1 MNIELQHRR
10 INFWI
15 ATFGKINILNNFSWT
30 WRFPQTTN
38 NIMSPLGLN
47 FEFPMENNRRKFNSV
62 LKIDL
67 HYEWIYKFS
76 FESPTGGEPNSN
88 STTGKTNTLYLKML
102 PKKASKILQ
111 KCNFY
116 FKLLLKCFEIGSK
129 CNSTPKTLLKRLQK
143 CGSTF
148 NMLQIKGKQ
157 KQLNASTHLLQNR
170 AQFLDWHSKSLNN

>member
-1 MNIELQHRR
+1 
-10 INFWI
+10 
-15 ATFGKINILNNFSWT
+15 
-30 WRFPQTTN
+30 
-38 NIMSPLGLN
+38 
-47 FEFPMENNRRKFNSV
+47 
-62 LKIDL
+62 
-67 HYEWIYKFS
+67 
-76 FESPTGGEPNSN
+76 
-88 STTGKTNTLYLKML
+88 ML

-129 CNSTPKTLLKRLQK
+129 CNSNPKTLLKRLQK

-170 AQFLDWHSKSLNN
+170 AQFLD

>member
-1 MNIELQHRR
+1 MNYNWPLVIMNIELQHRR

-47 FEFPMENNRRKFNSV
+47 FEFPMENDRRKFNPV

-102 PKKASKILQ
+102 PKKGFKNSSKMQLLFQIASKMLR
-111 KCNFY
+111 NW
-116 FKLLLKCFEIGSK
+116 SK
-129 CNSTPKTLLKRLQK
+129 
-143 CGSTF
+143 
-148 NMLQIKGKQ
+148 M
-157 KQLNASTHLLQNR
+157 QLDS
-170 AQFLDWHSKSLNN
+170 

>member
-1 MNIELQHRR
+1 MQGYDGKWTAGYLASTLKIVAFGNIEESLLNYNWPLVIMNIKLQHRR

-15 ATFGKINILNNFSWT
+15 A
-30 WRFPQTTN
+30 
-38 NIMSPLGLN
+38 
-47 FEFPMENNRRKFNSV
+47 
-62 LKIDL
+62 
-67 HYEWIYKFS
+67 
-76 FESPTGGEPNSN
+76 
-88 STTGKTNTLYLKML
+88 TNTLYLKML
-102 PKKASKILQ
+102 PKKASKIPQ
-111 KCNFY
+111 KYNFY
-116 FKLLLKCFEIGSK
+116 FKLLLKCFKIGSK